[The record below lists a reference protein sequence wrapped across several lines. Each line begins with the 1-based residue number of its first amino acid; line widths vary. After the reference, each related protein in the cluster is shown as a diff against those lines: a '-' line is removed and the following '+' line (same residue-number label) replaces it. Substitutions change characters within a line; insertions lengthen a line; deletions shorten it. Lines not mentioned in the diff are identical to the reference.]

1 MTSCTGSARRI
12 LGILKKVS
20 WVENWTPN
28 EKGRLSGFAEARR
41 ICALRAP
48 HEMRWGRW
56 KSQNRNNVYLSP
68 YVEEPLN
75 SKVIK
80 SFVPELKNRVFC
92 VSRFLCSMLWTFHVC
107 FTHIRIWLWYI
118 YIYIRTLW
126 ICPFH
131 VSVSWVWY
139 RWRERERERERERGG
154 IVGWIPFLRVLTQC
168 EMQAAPVK
176 TWTRVTVSVF
186 RKDNRCTTNTF

>member
-28 EKGRLSGFAEARR
+28 EKGRLSGLAEARR

-48 HEMRWGRW
+48 HEMAGGRW
-56 KSQNRNNVYLSP
+56 KSQIRKNVYLFP

-80 SFVPELKNRVFC
+80 SFVPDLR
-92 VSRFLCSMLWTFHVC
+92 SRKCFSCFEIPMFYENMLWPFY
-107 FTHIRIWLWYI
+107 IRYTYPYLAMVQWYKIQHFLFLSLWCSRQIVHWDWQNIYI
-118 YIYIRTLW
+118 YIYI
-126 ICPFH
+126 
-131 VSVSWVWY
+131 
-139 RWRERERERERERGG
+139 
-154 IVGWIPFLRVLTQC
+154 
-168 EMQAAPVK
+168 
-176 TWTRVTVSVF
+176 
-186 RKDNRCTTNTF
+186 